1 MHVTLTDF
9 RDLAR
14 SVMDTG
20 TETILSAGG
29 QGTLD
34 LEADH
39 EGSAVLAPLSVH
51 IVERSKSLH
60 IFLGIVPLMI
70 NGEPKKKNLV
80 GNSCKFNSRF
90 I

>member
-1 MHVTLTDF
+1 MLNAPDT
-9 RDLAR
+9 AR
-14 SVMDTG
+14 SVMGTG
-20 TETILSAGG
+20 TETILSAEDRRTGG

-70 NGEPKKKNLV
+70 NGEPPQKK
-80 GNSCKFNSRF
+80 F
-90 I
+90 

>member
-1 MHVTLTDF
+1 MLNARDTDWLQGF
-9 RDLAR
+9 GQECDGHWDRDHFECWR
-14 SVMDTG
+14 T
-20 TETILSAGG
+20 GG

-34 LEADH
+34 LEAYH

-70 NGEPKKKNLV
+70 NGEPKKKKKSSWKQL
-80 GNSCKFNSRF
+80 
-90 I
+90 